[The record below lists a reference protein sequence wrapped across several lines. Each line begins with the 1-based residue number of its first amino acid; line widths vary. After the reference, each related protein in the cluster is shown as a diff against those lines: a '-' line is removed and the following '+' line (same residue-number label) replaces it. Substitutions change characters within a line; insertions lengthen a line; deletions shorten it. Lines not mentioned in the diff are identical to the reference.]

1 MYFNCKLTGKYQKA
15 HADSTIS
22 ENVNIND
29 LSDNQRK
36 RKFQKKKNK
45 KRKETNTFDHCLK
58 EYKNFRILLL

>member
-1 MYFNCKLTGKYQKA
+1 MYLYCKLTGKYQKA

-36 RKFQKKKNK
+36 RKFKKKKRTK
-45 KRKETNTFDHCLK
+45 KERKQIHSTTV
-58 EYKNFRILLL
+58 

>member
-36 RKFQKKKNK
+36 RKFKKKKEQKKKGSK
-45 KRKETNTFDHCLK
+45 YIQPLFKGV
-58 EYKNFRILLL
+58 